1 MKFIKKYIL
10 LIFLIE
16 NLLVQSPIFGMSML
30 PFYIMMVLGALLI
43 FSKELWSHNTYR
55 ECKPLY
61 LLALVYIVYQFTLG
75 FNTLSMQ
82 TLVYL
87 MAKISTFIIITVSIA
102 NNWDFYAKKAPI
114 YLAMI
119 VVVILVLGLNDATDS
134 TITDRQT
141 LGFGN
146 ANTTSSLSTFCLTGV
161 LFLWNRK
168 HRIVYFFIAILAI
181 YSMLAGGSRNAILML
196 GVSMLVWTGTSVR
209 RMIPAAMALLLV
221 WGTINIFQLD
231 LAGVERLK
239 GTIEGSIGTNRD
251 LEREATLM
259 MIEEKPWTGWGF
271 EAENQGRA
279 ATISEMGSHNG
290 YLDTIK
296 FIGYPFA
303 LLFFVI
309 LFICTFSL
317 LKYAKSKDM
326 VLRYH
331 LAIVLSHMVGAM
343 YEGLFVGVHEFSTNM
358 IFYSLAILTTYD
370 YRMKRDI
377 NTNIIR
383 NA

>member
-1 MKFIKKYIL
+1 MA
-10 LIFLIE
+10 
-16 NLLVQSPIFGMSML
+16 
-30 PFYIMMVLGALLI
+30 LGALLI

-61 LLALVYIVYQFTLG
+61 LLALVYIAYQFTLG

-168 HRIVYFFIAILAI
+168 HRIVYSLIAVLAI

-196 GVSMLVWTGTSVR
+196 GVSMVVWTGASVR
-209 RMIPAAMALLLV
+209 RIIPAVMALLLV
-221 WGTINIFQLD
+221 WGAITIFQLD

-296 FIGYPFA
+296 FMGYPFA
-303 LLFFVI
+303 ILFFVI
-309 LFICTFSL
+309 IFISTFSL

-331 LAIVLSHMVGAM
+331 LAIVLSHLVGAM
-343 YEGLFVGVHEFSTNM
+343 FEGLFTGVHEFSTNM

-383 NA
+383 IA